1 MGEEDMSTS
10 LTLILSLAVA
20 LGSGIARKYYTNKS
34 TKGFSGGFVYNA
46 VSCLTA
52 AAVMMCW
59 GGFGSA
65 SAFTVVLGTVFG
77 TVTAIQGITNL
88 SAFQI
93 GPMSYTSVIIS
104 FSTLIS
110 ALSGVMFF
118 GESLGWAQIV
128 GIALMLVSFVL
139 AANVSSDEKKANFK
153 WLILCLIAFAATGG
167 IGILQ
172 KVHQS
177 SEYRTELNS
186 FLIIAFLSSA
196 LICSAFAALLKKR
209 EKTESDVKSGGKKG
223 FWIMLGVMI
232 AGGACAAANN
242 KFNLYLSGVMDSA
255 VFFPIVNGGGLV
267 LTTLA
272 AVLIFRERLS
282 KKQWIGVVFGI
293 ASVIFLCN
301 PFA

>member
-1 MGEEDMSTS
+1 MGEEDMNTS
-10 LTLILSLAVA
+10 LTLALSLAVA
-20 LGSGIARKYYTNKS
+20 LGAGIARKYYTNKS

-118 GESLGWAQIV
+118 GES
-128 GIALMLVSFVL
+128 
-139 AANVSSDEKKANFK
+139 
-153 WLILCLIAFAATGG
+153 
-167 IGILQ
+167 
-172 KVHQS
+172 
-177 SEYRTELNS
+177 
-186 FLIIAFLSSA
+186 
-196 LICSAFAALLKKR
+196 
-209 EKTESDVKSGGKKG
+209 
-223 FWIMLGVMI
+223 
-232 AGGACAAANN
+232 
-242 KFNLYLSGVMDSA
+242 
-255 VFFPIVNGGGLV
+255 
-267 LTTLA
+267 
-272 AVLIFRERLS
+272 
-282 KKQWIGVVFGI
+282 
-293 ASVIFLCN
+293 
-301 PFA
+301 